1 MTMKHPNHIQLLPN
15 MRRIEGQVRGVAK
28 MIEEEKYC
36 VDILNQLK
44 AIRKALS
51 TVEGEVLQTHL
62 KACVR
67 DSLDAT
73 DDFDSKVEEL
83 LKVLK
88 R

>member
-1 MTMKHPNHIQLLPN
+1 MKHPNHTQLLPN

-36 VDILNQLK
+36 VDVLNQLK

-51 TVEGEVLQTHL
+51 TVEGKVLETHL
-62 KACVR
+62 NACVR
-67 DSLDAT
+67 GSLAAT
-73 DDFDSKVEEL
+73 DDFDAKVEEL